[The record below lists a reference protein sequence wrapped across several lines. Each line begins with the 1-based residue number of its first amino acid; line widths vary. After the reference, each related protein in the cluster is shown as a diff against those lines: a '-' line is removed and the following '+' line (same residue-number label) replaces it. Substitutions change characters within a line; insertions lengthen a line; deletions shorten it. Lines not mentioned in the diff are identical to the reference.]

1 MTRSAI
7 AMLALACIALPGAA
21 GDKTKEERPKLSLR
35 PSPRHGFSPLNVTF
49 TLQLKGGDDIER
61 YYCPEVEWEW
71 GDGGKS
77 VREGDCDPFEPGT
90 KIKRRYTEQHRF
102 KRAGTYRIK
111 VSLSRADRRIA
122 QTSVKVSVKPGLGD
136 RNRPY

>member
-49 TLQLKGGDDIER
+49 TLQLKGGDDIEK